1 MGINQENLFGI
12 PLTDVSPI
20 IKQSIK
26 YGCMRVNS
34 RSTYLM
40 VVQTVAYSTTAH
52 NQTIYRAHIR
62 QLKEHS
68 KPTKLTPQN
77 NRK

>member
-1 MGINQENLFGI
+1 
-12 PLTDVSPI
+12 
-20 IKQSIK
+20 
-26 YGCMRVNS
+26 MRVNS

-62 QLKEHS
+62 QLKENS

-77 NRK
+77 NNK